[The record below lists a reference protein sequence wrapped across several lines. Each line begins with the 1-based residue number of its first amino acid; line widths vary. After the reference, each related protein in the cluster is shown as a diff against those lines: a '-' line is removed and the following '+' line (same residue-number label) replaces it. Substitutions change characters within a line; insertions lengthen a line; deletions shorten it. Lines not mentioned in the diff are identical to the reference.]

1 MSAEKNT
8 HNRKNPDQNFLHRAL
23 KSNPSNTFII
33 IITEYEYVVF
43 LLNKASLIGYKYF
56 ISSLF

>member
-23 KSNPSNTFII
+23 KSNHSNTWT

-43 LLNKASLIGYKYF
+43 LLNKASLIGY
-56 ISSLF
+56 